1 MKNTFRSISALAI
14 IFCLVTVSLADVTIK
29 QRITMSGQKFESTKR
44 IKGQRERTEQHME
57 MADPAMAAF
66 MPQIATITQC
76 DLKRRIQI
84 NDRKQLYYIEPFE
97 MSETEVLPGRPT
109 RQTQPAAA
117 AQTRK
122 GGTMTMSY
130 TVRDTGE
137 KKTVFGL
144 QARHVITTQE
154 METSP
159 DSCSGPMRSK
169 IEYDAW
175 YVDFATDFSC
185 PTAAM
190 PPTSPGR
197 APKPDCV
204 DRMVMKGS
212 GTAPK
217 GMMVEGTM
225 KMYGA
230 DGSVMMTQTT
240 ETLELSRA
248 TLDPAFFDIPQGYSL
263 ASSSQDLYKVTMPS
277 YDTGRQN
284 RNEPPRN
291 TGIVPPAAAAKT
303 IAVNLTIAPGAS
315 GQSEIDSYIRAK
327 LAQRG
332 FRVVPSNADYAL
344 NVQVNQVKESTA
356 SKVGGLFGKMT
367 GANTGVGKVD
377 IDLSIALIGTAS
389 GNAKVRNKFDGPLST
404 AVRMALDQALDQALA
419 NVDR

>member
-1 MKNTFRSISALAI
+1 
-14 IFCLVTVSLADVTIK
+14 
-29 QRITMSGQKFESTKR
+29 
-44 IKGQRERTEQHME
+44 
-57 MADPAMAAF
+57 
-66 MPQIATITQC
+66 
-76 DLKRRIQI
+76 
-84 NDRKQLYYIEPFE
+84 
-97 MSETEVLPGRPT
+97 
-109 RQTQPAAA
+109 
-117 AQTRK
+117 
-122 GGTMTMSY
+122 
-130 TVRDTGE
+130 
-137 KKTVFGL
+137 
-144 QARHVITTQE
+144 
-154 METSP
+154 
-159 DSCSGPMRSK
+159 
-169 IEYDAW
+169 
-175 YVDFATDFSC
+175 
-185 PTAAM
+185 
-190 PPTSPGR
+190 
-197 APKPDCV
+197 
-204 DRMVMKGS
+204 MVMKGS

-248 TLDPAFFDIPQGYSL
+248 TLDPAIFDIPQGYSL